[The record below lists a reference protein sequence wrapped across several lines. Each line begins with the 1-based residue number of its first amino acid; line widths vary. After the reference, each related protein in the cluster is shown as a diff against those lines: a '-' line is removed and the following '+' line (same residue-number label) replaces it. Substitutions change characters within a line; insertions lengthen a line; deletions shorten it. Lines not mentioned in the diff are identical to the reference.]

1 MVLKANLFIF
11 LLSLT
16 TKKQS
21 NQDRQF
27 EQPFVS
33 LLPGGSKFT
42 RQTGTTFATFRGVI
56 AMWSYLFKRLL
67 HMIPILLG
75 VSLLTFLLMAL
86 SPGNYFTALQQNPQ
100 ISPETIENLR
110 KQFHLDQPW
119 YVQYVFWLKNV
130 FSGNFGYSMAYKIP
144 ATSLIVSRLWN
155 TFLLSFTALVIAWLI
170 AIPLGV
176 FAAVKRDS
184 WIDRGSSLV
193 AFVGLSISEILL
205 ALLALWFAAATGW
218 FPVGGAESAVHDF
231 MSPAEKFWDSV
242 HHLILPAFVLA
253 AADMAGIMRQMRS
266 NLLDTLR
273 AEYVT
278 AARARGLGEG
288 WVVYKHALRNA
299 INPLL
304 TIFGYSLA
312 ALLSGA
318 FIVENIMA
326 WPGLGRLTMEAFFA
340 KDSYL
345 VVDCVVMATGLLVLG
360 NFIADLLL
368 VWSDPRIRLK

>member
-1 MVLKANLFIF
+1 MELVPPNIF
-11 LLSLT
+11 S
-16 TKKQS
+16 
-21 NQDRQF
+21 
-27 EQPFVS
+27 
-33 LLPGGSKFT
+33 PGHFF
-42 RQTGTTFATFRGVI
+42 FATLI
-56 AMWSYLFKRLL
+56 AMWRFVLKRLL
-67 HMIPILLG
+67 HMIPLLLG
-75 VSLLTFLLMAL
+75 VSLLTFLLMAM

-100 ISPETIENLR
+100 ISPDTIKQLQS
-110 KQFHLDQPW
+110 QFHLDKPW
-119 YVQYVFWLKNV
+119 YVQYLFWLKNV
-130 FSGNFGYSMAYKIP
+130 VSGNFGYSMAYKIP
-144 ATSLIVSRLWN
+144 ATSLILSRLWN
-155 TFLLSFTALVIAWLI
+155 TFTLSFVALVIAWVI

-176 FAAVKRDS
+176 IAAVKRDS
-184 WIDRGSSLV
+184 WIDRGSSLI
-193 AFVGLSISEILL
+193 AFIGLSISEIVL

-218 FPVGGAESAVHDF
+218 FPIGGAQSPIHDL
-231 MSPAEKFWDSV
+231 MTPLQQLRDYSY
-242 HHLILPAFVLA
+242 HLILPALVLA
-253 AADMAGIMRQMRS
+253 ASDIAGIMRQMRS

-273 AEYVT
+273 TEYIT

-345 VVDCVVMATGLLVLG
+345 VVDCVVMATALLVVG

-368 VWSDPRIRLK
+368 AWSDPRIRLD